1 MAAQNGTEAQLA
13 PFSQEAEEA
22 VIGAVL
28 IEPAWWPILSDIVRA
43 GDFFL
48 MRHGLIWQSFA
59 RLAGRSDAI
68 DFITVQNEL
77 AAMGKLKDIGGPAYL
92 LNLVNNTPT
101 SQNADTYAMLVQRA
115 ALRRRLMLVS
125 DQMKEL
131 ARAEH
136 MSVEQV
142 LEDAEASF
150 NQVLDSFA
158 DKSSEASMSEM
169 VDAMLNELEQMLDG
183 EHVAAMPTGF
193 RDLDGLLAGGVRRG
207 ELITVAGR
215 PGMGKTAFMLNIAK
229 NAARV
234 GVRVGVHSIEMDRL
248 QLMRRIAAAEASIN
262 LKRFRD
268 GKMTKAEYQK
278 VLAVSA
284 SLAPMPLYTNDASM
298 QSPER
303 VYAQARRWQ
312 ARHGL
317 DLIVLDYLQLLDA
330 TKKFKGNDSGARE
343 QQIAYFMRSL
353 KAIGRKL
360 NVPII
365 LAAQLNREVDKRQD
379 KRPMLS
385 DLRESGSIE
394 QDSDIVALL
403 FWEAYPAYGI
413 TNADPNALE
422 VIVAKNRNG
431 ETGTIKLHYDRPTQR
446 IENGTTRQIDLGSV

>member
-1 MAAQNGTEAQLA
+1 MSANGTATLA
-13 PFSQEAEEA
+13 PYSQEAEEG

-28 IEPAWWPILSDIVRA
+28 IAPEWWPILTDIVRA
-43 GDFFL
+43 GDFFIV
-48 MRHGLIWQSFA
+48 RHGIIWAALA
-59 RLAGRSDAI
+59 RLAARGDAV
-68 DFITVQNEL
+68 DFITVQSEL
-77 AAMGKLKDIGGPAYL
+77 AAMGKLTEIGGPAYL
-92 LNLVNNTPT
+92 LNLINNTPT
-101 SQNADTYAMLVQRA
+101 SQNADTYAMLVQRGA
-115 ALRRRLMLVS
+115 VRRRLMLVS
-125 DQMKEL
+125 DQMKQL
-131 ARAEH
+131 AQAEH
-136 MSVEQV
+136 MNVEQV
-142 LEDAEASF
+142 LEEAEASF

-158 DKSSEASMSEM
+158 DKSAESNMSEM
-169 VDAMLNELEQMLDG
+169 VDAMLNELESMLDG
-183 EHVAAMPTGF
+183 EHVSAMPTGF
-193 RDLDGLLAGGVRRG
+193 KVLDDLLAGGVRRG

-215 PGMGKTAFMLNIAK
+215 PGMGKTALMLNIAK

-234 GVRVGVHSIEMDRL
+234 GVRVGVHSIEMDRQ
-248 QLMRRIAAAEASIN
+248 QLVRRIASAEAGVN

-268 GKMTKAEYQK
+268 GKMTRQEYQK
-278 VLAVSA
+278 VLAVSSA
-284 SLAPMPLYTNDASM
+284 LAPLPLYTNDSSM

-343 QQIAYFMRSL
+343 QQISYFMRSL
-353 KAIGRKL
+353 KAIARKL

-365 LAAQLNREVDKRQD
+365 IGAQLNREVDKRQD

-394 QDSDIVALL
+394 QDSDIVGLL

-431 ETGTIKLHYDRPTQR
+431 ETGTVKLHYDRPTQR
-446 IENGTTRQIDLGSV
+446 ISDGITRQIDLGSVG